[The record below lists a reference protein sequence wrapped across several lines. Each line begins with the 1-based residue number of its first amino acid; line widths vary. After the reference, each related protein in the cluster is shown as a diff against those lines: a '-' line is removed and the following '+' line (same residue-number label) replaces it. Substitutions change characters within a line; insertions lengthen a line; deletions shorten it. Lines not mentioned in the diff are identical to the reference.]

1 MTKTNKEESIE
12 KKIDV
17 FSENLTK
24 GRFGGAARYRLMMD
38 SPQAGVESKYFSI
51 LRILTDDEPYGR
63 GIKENAG
70 HVVKTKDIY
79 SAGET
84 SSYWGSVEQKRGA
97 QIDKFQQIMQNVGS
111 MVKTMF
117 QLLREL
123 RIMEERIKFYED
135 SDKGDKNAEV
145 HLKSV
150 WSDVV
155 EGGAQSPTSVMGLTS
170 QVGFAAL
177 ADLFFSIHPKTD
189 KDVEKEVKK
198 LKETYGINKKVREVL
213 GRKLKQYL
221 VWREKTYKE
230 LSVGQKFKLGYLRQH
245 YSVIRLYL
253 SWLRPYLRNIQRLQM
268 KTEGVATDK
277 DLVAAFETSKL
288 ELEFLAIRDEYFKGT
303 ERGKIKT
310 KFKDFFPVVRVRIN
324 FVVIP
329 QMAYQDEGQRGAMH
343 MGQSEILIDGAV
355 LSKKELENYQKNLN
369 EDDMDLLTVIDS
381 SIEALREELSYYL
394 EKAGGAFDIHK
405 EPEEKKEKPKG
416 GIFEPFIALGDFFKE
431 IAGVEFKKKQ
441 KGSSSSEKDAAE
453 FLAKLDSYLAYYIFK
468 KQNGMITE

>member
-1 MTKTNKEESIE
+1 MVKTKKEESKE
-12 KKIDV
+12 DV
-17 FSENLTK
+17 FSNPKKLVGGK
-24 GRFGGAARYRLMMD
+24 FGGKAHYRLMMD
-38 SPQAGVESKYFSI
+38 SPQAGVEAKYFSI
-51 LRILTDDEPYGR
+51 LRSLTDNEPYGR

-111 MVKTMF
+111 MIKTMF

-123 RIMEERIKFYED
+123 RIIEERLKFYED
-135 SDKGDKNAEV
+135 SDKGDKNSEV

-189 KDVEKEVKK
+189 KEVEREVKK
-198 LKETYGINKKVREVL
+198 LKETHGINKKVREVL
-213 GRKLKQYL
+213 GRKLKQFL

-288 ELEFLAIRDEYFKGT
+288 ELEFLAIRDEYFKDT
-303 ERGKIKT
+303 ERGKVKA
-310 KFKDFFPVVRVRIN
+310 KFKDFFPVIRVRVN
-324 FVVIP
+324 FVAIP
-329 QMAYQDEGQRGAMH
+329 QMAYQNEGQRGAIH
-343 MGQSEILIDGAV
+343 MGQSEIIIDGAV
-355 LSKKELENYQKNLN
+355 LSKKDLDDYQKNLN
-369 EDDMDLLTVIDS
+369 EDDMDLLEVVDS
-381 SIEALREELSYYL
+381 SIEALRDELSYYL
-394 EKAGGAFDIHK
+394 EKAGGVFDIHK
-405 EPEEKKEKPKG
+405 EPEKKKEKPKG
-416 GIFEPFIALGDFFKE
+416 GVLEPFIAVGDFFKE
-431 IAGVEFKKKQ
+431 LAGVEFKKKE
-441 KGSSSSEKDAAE
+441 KGPSSSEKGAAK
-453 FLAKLDSYLAYYIFK
+453 FLAGLDSYLAYYIFK